1 MTITLQSILLKLMGK
16 RLSLLLFFLVL
27 FFPLAQV
34 QAKNTPNIEVTSL
47 KFQKNT
53 ATVKIKNNGND
64 PADLAR
70 ARSGITFFWKDR
82 DGNIIGKPRQ
92 KVLGVAYGGSR
103 VLSPE
108 KSTKFK
114 YKLIPPRTAYTLLA
128 AVDSGGGDG
137 GGGSSQEQPIGQ
149 PDKPDLIVESVT
161 FSRLNP
167 GSINI
172 DFRFKNIGKGTRLD
186 VAGKKVQFQYEWL
199 DSAGN
204 SKSTSTWSLSGDYL
218 ATNSI
223 SLNRL
228 VTGLPDYAQKLRVKI
243 DISNKSGESNLLNEG
258 REDNNELTVDAI
270 KFPDLEVRNITFDSQ
285 HLPTVTISNIGK
297 GVADLFAKN
306 SSVQLH
312 FIWYETQGKIKRSYF
327 KTLRELGVSDT
338 GLEPQ
343 SSLSV
348 QDSTTPPEDISSLY
362 IKVDSSDQVVEW
374 VENNNEKTATV
385 SDAPLAD
392 LIIESVNVGINAH
405 DNTIISITVKN
416 VGNGAATLIDE
427 NGKKAEVA
435 DEWRDITGKKLSGNS
450 QTIQG
455 DVSPSSLSPGGSYS
469 FTVMTGTPKQAVK
482 LIATAD
488 KSNSWVEEASNI
500 VKESDE
506 GNNSKEFQLK
516 LPDLAVGGVS
526 IEGSN
531 AGYSLNNAGE
541 EDFRGTVNISYSFL
555 KKNGLETTRE
565 LGTEQIDLGSG
576 GGMGKTFSAQVPD
589 DAVSLKVI
597 ATTGVIEKSKDNNS
611 AEVLIP
617 LKALNGES
625 LAKLDSQVAV
635 NGIVSGL
642 GEKVSKEKGE
652 STPSGLVK
660 GPKGGFLNPLP
671 GDLTY
676 GFKDLGRKVVS
687 TFTFNPVKKTELHNK
702 FATEKILEANSLAD
716 QGKFDKAADH
726 LKSYQGDIKVVGD
739 LTNKLAKDK
748 PEVVGEMA
756 KKALEDQI
764 RQQVIVGNIEKKAP
778 FGKLDEVKNIREEIS
793 GSIGKTM
800 ESIGDEKKIQTA
812 ISDGLI
818 ENGSPFAE
826 IRNLEILKSI
836 EENASGKVQ
845 GIISQVQQNE
855 QEKFNNKLAVLPD
868 EQQTLLVGYTGEAGG
883 DETKYL
889 KVFDN
894 LKFDGVDEKIK
905 DDMFLAKTEI
915 IKKIDSKMDE
925 AEKNKEDAKNV
936 IVDLARGSVEDLRV
950 LNDIEQSVQ
959 DSVAEDVSIVKK
971 EAVSGFSKNVDSL
984 NEDAKADF
992 ISKTTVSYPDI
1003 EQVALYQGLE
1013 ESLPEDQQ
1021 ETAVKLED
1029 SLKDYVKDKLSET
1042 ENDKKA
1048 RDQFTEM
1055 FLGDEPGD
1063 FVAMKKFSKELGG
1076 DFGEILID
1084 EQLDLYQDQFG
1095 YFDEGYGNDLYEEY
1109 KGWFTDDPEVSSAI
1123 KEEDPGFYSDIQE
1136 DTYDPC
1142 SDEDSGVRPGSSK
1155 TGYGDSCGGDQ
1166 NISGGEGTYE
1176 GSGDTEDTS
1185 VGGGSDVIGPED
1197 NATDIPTE
1205 TESGSQ
1211 SEEDDTCSSEYDPV
1225 CGINGQTYSNEC
1237 EAKREEVPVAFQGPC
1252 DKEDLEESKN
1262 VNEDF

>member
-1 MTITLQSILLKLMGK
+1 M
-16 RLSLLLFFLVL
+16 LLFSLFL

-34 QAKNTPNIEVTSL
+34 QAKDTPNIEVTSL

-70 ARSGITFFWKDR
+70 AKSGITFFWKDR
-82 DGNIIGKPRQ
+82 DGKIIGKPQQ

-108 KSTKFK
+108 TSTKFK
-114 YKLIPPRTAYTLLA
+114 YRLTPPKTAYTLLA
-128 AVDSGGGDG
+128 AIDSEGGDG
-137 GGGSSQEQPIGQ
+137 GGGSSQQQQIGQ

-186 VAGKKVQFQYEWL
+186 VAGKKIQFQYEWL
-199 DSAGN
+199 DSSGN

-270 KFPDLEVRNITFDSQ
+270 KFPDLEIRNITFDSQ
-285 HLPTVTISNIGK
+285 HLPTVTVSNIGK

-312 FIWYETQGKIKRSYF
+312 FIWYDTQGKIKRSYF
-327 KTLRELGVSDT
+327 KTLRELGVNDT
-338 GLEPQ
+338 VLEPQ

-348 QDSTTPPEDISSLY
+348 QDSSTPPEDISSLY

-374 VENNNEKTATV
+374 VENNNEKTVTV

-416 VGNGAATLIDE
+416 VGNGAATLIGE

-455 DVSPSSLSPGGSYS
+455 DVSSSSLSPGGSYS

-482 LIATAD
+482 LVATAD
-488 KSNSWVEEASNI
+488 KSNSWDEKASNI

-506 GNNSKEFQLK
+506 GNNSKEFELR
-516 LPDLAVGGVS
+516 LPDLVIGGVS
-526 IEGSN
+526 IEGNN
-531 AGYSLNNAGE
+531 AGYSLSNAGE

-555 KKNGLETTRE
+555 KKNGLEATRE
-565 LGTEQIDLGSG
+565 LGAEQIDLSSG
-576 GGMGKTFSAQVPD
+576 EGMGKTFSAQVPD

-597 ATTGVIEKSKDNNS
+597 ATTDVIEKSKDNNS
-611 AEVLIP
+611 AQTLIP

-635 NGIVSGL
+635 NRIASGL
-642 GEKVSKEKGE
+642 GERASKEKGE
-652 STPSGLVK
+652 ATPSGLVK
-660 GPKGGFLNPLP
+660 GPKGGFLDPLP

-702 FATEKILEANSLAD
+702 FSTEKILEANSLAE

-726 LKSYQGDIKVVGD
+726 LKSYQGDVKVVGD

-748 PEVVGEMA
+748 PEVVEEVA
-756 KKALEDQI
+756 RKALEDQI
-764 RQQVIVGNIEKKAP
+764 RHQVVIGNIEKKAP
-778 FGKLDEVKNIREEIS
+778 FGKLGEVKNIRKEIS

-818 ENGSPFAE
+818 ENGSPFAQ

-836 EENASGKVQ
+836 EENASGTVVS
-845 GIISQVQQNE
+845 IVLEVQQNE
-855 QEKFNNKLAVLPD
+855 QEKFNTKLAVLPE

-883 DETKYL
+883 DETKFL

-894 LKFDGVDEKIK
+894 LKFDGADEKIK
-905 DDMFLAKTEI
+905 DDLFLAKTEI
-915 IKKIDSKMDE
+915 LKKIENKMEE
-925 AEKNKEDAKNV
+925 AEKNKSDAKSV
-936 IVDLARGSVEDLRV
+936 IASLADGSVEDLRV
-950 LNDIEQSVQ
+950 LNDVEQSVK
-959 DSVAEDVSIVKK
+959 DSVASNVSEIKK
-971 EAVSGFSKNVDSL
+971 EAIAGFSKDVGSL
-984 NEDAKADF
+984 SEEAKTVF
-992 ISKTTVSYPDI
+992 VSQTTMEFPDI
-1003 EQVALYQGLE
+1003 EQVAVYQGLE
-1013 ESLPEDQQ
+1013 ESLPEDQK
-1021 ETAVKLED
+1021 EIATKLED
-1029 SLKDYVKDKLSET
+1029 SLKDYVQDKFDKT
-1042 ENDKKA
+1042 VNDIKA
-1048 RDQFTEM
+1048 REEFVGT

-1063 FVAMKKFSKELGG
+1063 FVTLKGFSKGLGAFG
-1076 DFGEILID
+1076 DVLID
-1084 EQLDLYQDQFG
+1084 EQLDFYQDQFG
-1095 YFDEGYGNDLYEEY
+1095 YFDEGYDNDLYDEY
-1109 KGWFTDDPEVSSAI
+1109 KGWFVDDPMVSSAI
-1123 KEEDPGFYSDIQE
+1123 KEEDQGFYSDVQE

-1142 SDEDSGVRPGSSK
+1142 ADEDLGVRYGSGK
-1155 TGYGDSCGGDQ
+1155 FGYGDPCDNSTERSSEGGQRTFD
-1166 NISGGEGTYE
+1166 GGSSDEEG
-1176 GSGDTEDTS
+1176 
-1185 VGGGSDVIGPED
+1185 VGGGTDSGGSED
-1197 NATDIPTE
+1197 NKTDIPSE
-1205 TESGSQ
+1205 PQPKSQ
-1211 SEEDDTCSSEYDPV
+1211 TQEEEACPYEYDPV
-1225 CGINGQTYSNEC
+1225 CGVNGQTYSNEC
-1237 EAKREEVPVAFQGPC
+1237 EAKREDVPVAFQGPC
-1252 DKEDLEESKN
+1252 DEEDLEESRN
-1262 VNEDF
+1262 VDGDYLEE